1 MENFIT
7 GFAGHEA
14 QHRAAMRR
22 VLGQEKYEFFFDEWL
37 EYFFTEADAKFFA
50 ELGLNCLRLPFNYRH
65 FEDDMNPRVLKES
78 GFKHLDRVVDLV
90 SVSHNPLHGD
100 TGIRKWANHN
110 GHIVRSTWD
119 LYHPGHARRP
129 RRPEPRLALRQSYWL
144 CCFLGLQGSPGPD
157 YLALGADCHQVQG

>member
-1 MENFIT
+1 MQMIGLPYHSPVLKLTSHLSMENFIT

-22 VLGQEKYEFFFDEWL
+22 VLGKQRYEFFFDKWL

-65 FEDDMNPRVLKES
+65 FEDDINPRVLKES

-90 SVSHNPLHGD
+90 GVSHIHLHG
-100 TGIRKWANHN
+100 
-110 GHIVRSTWD
+110 
-119 LYHPGHARRP
+119 
-129 RRPEPRLALRQSYWL
+129 
-144 CCFLGLQGSPGPD
+144 GSD
-157 YLALGADCHQVQG
+157 

>member
-1 MENFIT
+1 MDEVRRFQSTEHELKSANISSISMENFIT

-22 VLGQEKYEFFFDEWL
+22 VLGEKNYEYFFDKWL

-65 FEDDMNPRVLKES
+65 FEDDMNPRVLKTS

-90 SVSHNPLHGD
+90 CSD
-100 TGIRKWANHN
+100 
-110 GHIVRSTWD
+110 
-119 LYHPGHARRP
+119 
-129 RRPEPRLALRQSYWL
+129 ALISDIYRAWS
-144 CCFLGLQGSPGPD
+144 
-157 YLALGADCHQVQG
+157 